1 LPDGPFFFAPS
12 PRPATSC
19 DLIFINYICRG
30 GALVG
35 RLADLTDTGVM
46 LMCDEPMAVGT
57 VLDLQIRPET
67 ELSAVPAVDVEA
79 RCRWCRRADHPG
91 YDIGF
96 EFIDPRLGTARD
108 IGRLI
113 NDIGMTDA

>member
-1 LPDGPFFFAPS
+1 MHEESRKTPRRHLVYYLPVHDV
-12 PRPATSC
+12 AT
-19 DLIFINYICRG
+19 
-30 GALVG
+30 GAMVG

-46 LMCDEPMAVGT
+46 LMCEEAVAVDT

-67 ELSAVPAVDVEA
+67 ELSAVPAVDVRA
-79 RCRWCRRADHPG
+79 RCRWCRPASHAG
-91 YDIGF
+91 YDAGF